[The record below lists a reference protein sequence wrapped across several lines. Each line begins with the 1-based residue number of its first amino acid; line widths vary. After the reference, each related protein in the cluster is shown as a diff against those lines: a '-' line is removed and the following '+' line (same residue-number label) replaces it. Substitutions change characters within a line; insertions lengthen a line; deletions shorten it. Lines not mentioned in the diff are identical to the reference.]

1 MSTDPALE
9 RMVLWYVWYNVLIAR
24 FFDGKQWF
32 SGKDIGPDTAIIGV
46 NWNYLLQL
54 NCTQQQWQRI
64 HQSGATSRICEVF
77 FN

>member
-24 FFDGKQWF
+24 FFYGKQWF

-46 NWNYLLQL
+46 N
-54 NCTQQQWQRI
+54 
-64 HQSGATSRICEVF
+64 
-77 FN
+77 